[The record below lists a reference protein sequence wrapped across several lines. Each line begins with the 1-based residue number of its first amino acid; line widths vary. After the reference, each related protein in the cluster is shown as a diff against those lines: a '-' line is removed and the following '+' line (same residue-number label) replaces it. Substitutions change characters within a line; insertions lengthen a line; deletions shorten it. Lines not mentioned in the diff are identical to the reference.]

1 MADTEDKGGFFER
14 LGDLSEDRLVI
25 RPNTELEDNGLV
37 LNNIDLW
44 NTVSKA

>member
-1 MADTEDKGGFFER
+1 MADTENEGSFFER
-14 LGDLSEDRLVI
+14 LGDLSEDRFVI

-44 NTVSKA
+44 KTVSKI